1 MKYMKES
8 GGNRGRGERDDDPL
22 SGVANL
28 FDVAMVFA
36 LGLIVM
42 LLMYLSIPEVLT
54 QTDITIVT
62 GSAEHGRA
70 NREAGHDE

>member
-42 LLMYLSIPEVLT
+42 LLM
-54 QTDITIVT
+54 
-62 GSAEHGRA
+62 
-70 NREAGHDE
+70 